1 MVRWAKF
8 VDKAS
13 NEYCVIESRDPRSAT
28 AEGNRS
34 QKRQARIAVRY
45 QLRTGEPAIYVD
57 EDRVTLVDETRLLR
71 SSEWFDETDGAKF
84 AGLYSDGRRRP

>member
-1 MVRWAKF
+1 MTVVRWAKF
-8 VDKAS
+8 IDKSS
-13 NEYCVIESRDPRSAT
+13 NEYFVLEIREPKSAS
-28 AEGNRS
+28 A
-34 QKRQARIAVRY
+34 QARIAVRY

-84 AGLYSDGRRRP
+84 SGLFSDGRRRQ